1 MTEAEQAA
9 QQPPAERL
17 LDAAER
23 LVVERGAAHLTL
35 DAVAAEAGVSTGG
48 LLYHFP
54 SKAALLDGMV
64 QRHLREV
71 DERAAQHAMTNW
83 SGPGS
88 PPPELFFAARMRV
101 ALEKGS
107 SHRAIGAAMLAA
119 AAANPTLLDPCRQRA
134 REAIDE
140 MAQLPLGFDRAAI
153 LHLAVDGLIL
163 SELLHLSP
171 FTAQERSR
179 IVESLLSAVTTCGQ
193 KK

>member
-9 QQPPAERL
+9 PQPPAERL

-35 DAVAAEAGVSTGG
+35 DAVAAEAGVSKGG

>member
-35 DAVAAEAGVSTGG
+35 DAVAAEAGVSKGG

-153 LHLAVDGLIL
+153 LHLAGDGLIL
-163 SELLHLSP
+163 AELLHLSP
-171 FTAQERSR
+171 VTAQERSR

>member
-1 MTEAEQAA
+1 MAATAE
-9 QQPPAERL
+9 
-17 LDAAER
+17 
-23 LVVERGAAHLTL
+23 
-35 DAVAAEAGVSTGG
+35 
-48 LLYHFP
+48 
-54 SKAALLDGMV
+54 
-64 QRHLREV
+64 
-71 DERAAQHAMTNW
+71 
-83 SGPGS
+83 
-88 PPPELFFAARMRV
+88 
-101 ALEKGS
+101 
-107 SHRAIGAAMLAA
+107 LAA